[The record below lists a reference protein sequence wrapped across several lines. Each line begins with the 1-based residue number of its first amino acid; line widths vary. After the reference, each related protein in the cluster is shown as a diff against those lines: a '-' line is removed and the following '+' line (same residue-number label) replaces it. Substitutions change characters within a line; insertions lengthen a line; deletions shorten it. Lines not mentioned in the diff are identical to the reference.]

1 MNENEYRKRLLNDL
15 KTLVDTIKQAEVL
28 LKGLKERKEVVL
40 NELNEL
46 NKLNKTAT
54 VYEKFLQLKQIY
66 PNTIFLFKVG
76 DFYEAYGNDAVKV
89 ADALGL
95 TLTNRP
101 MYNRKFT
108 GFPRH
113 ALDTYF
119 LKLGKLGYQ
128 LGIIDEL

>member
-1 MNENEYRKRLLNDL
+1 MNENEYRKRLFNDLQALND
-15 KTLVDTIKQAEVL
+15 TIEQAEVL

-40 NELNEL
+40 NELN
-46 NKLNKTAT
+46 KLNKTAT
-54 VYEKFLQLKQIY
+54 LYKKFLQLKQIY
-66 PNTIFLFKVG
+66 PNTIFLYKVG

-101 MYNRKFT
+101 MYNYKFT
-108 GFPRH
+108 GFPCH
-113 ALDTYF
+113 ALNTYF

-128 LGIIDEL
+128 LSIIDEL

>member
-1 MNENEYRKRLLNDL
+1 MNENEYRKRLFNDL
-15 KTLVDTIKQAEVL
+15 QALNGTIEQAEDL
-28 LKGLKERKEVVL
+28 LKGLKERKEVV
-40 NELNEL
+40 LNEL

-95 TLTNRP
+95 ILTNRP

>member
-1 MNENEYRKRLLNDL
+1 MNENEYRKRLFNDLQALND
-15 KTLVDTIKQAEVL
+15 TIEQAEVL

-40 NELNEL
+40 NELN
-46 NKLNKTAT
+46 KLNKTTT

-95 TLTNRP
+95 ILTNRP
-101 MYNRKFT
+101 MYNCKFT
-108 GFPRH
+108 GFPYH

>member
-1 MNENEYRKRLLNDL
+1 MNENEYRKRLFRDLQALND
-15 KTLVDTIKQAEVL
+15 TIEQAEVL

-40 NELNEL
+40 NELN
-46 NKLNKTAT
+46 KLNKTTT

-95 TLTNRP
+95 ILTNRP

>member
-1 MNENEYRKRLLNDL
+1 MNENEYRKRLFNDL
-15 KTLVDTIKQAEVL
+15 QALNGTIEQAEDL
-28 LKGLKERKEVVL
+28 LKGLKERKEVV
-40 NELNEL
+40 LNEL

-76 DFYEAYGNDAVKV
+76 HSYEAYGNDAVKV

-95 TLTNRP
+95 ILTNRP
-101 MYNRKFT
+101 MYNYKFT
-108 GFPRH
+108 GFHRH
-113 ALDTYF
+113 VLDTYF

-128 LGIIDEL
+128 LGIIDEF

>member
-1 MNENEYRKRLLNDL
+1 M
-15 KTLVDTIKQAEVL
+15 
-28 LKGLKERKEVVL
+28 
-40 NELNEL
+40 
-46 NKLNKTAT
+46 
-54 VYEKFLQLKQIY
+54 QLKQIY
-66 PNTIFLFKVG
+66 PNTIFLYKVG

-101 MYNRKFT
+101 MYNYKFT
-108 GFPRH
+108 GFPCH
-113 ALDTYF
+113 ALNTYF

>member
-1 MNENEYRKRLLNDL
+1 MNENGYRKRLFNKLQALND
-15 KTLVDTIKQAEVL
+15 TIEQSEVL
-28 LKGLKERKEVVL
+28 LKGLKERKEVV
-40 NELNEL
+40 LNEL

-95 TLTNRP
+95 ILTNRP

>member
-1 MNENEYRKRLLNDL
+1 MNENEYRKRLFNDL
-15 KTLVDTIKQAEVL
+15 QALNGTIEQAEVL
-28 LKGLKERKEVVL
+28 LKGLKERKEVV
-40 NELNEL
+40 LNEL

-66 PNTIFLFKVG
+66 PNTIFLFRVG

-95 TLTNRP
+95 ILTNRP

>member
-1 MNENEYRKRLLNDL
+1 MNENEYRKRLFNSLQALND
-15 KTLVDTIKQAEVL
+15 TIEQSEVL

-40 NELNEL
+40 NELN
-46 NKLNKTAT
+46 KLNKTAT
-54 VYEKFLQLKQIY
+54 MYEKFLQLKQIY

-95 TLTNRP
+95 ILTNRP
-101 MYNRKFT
+101 MYNYKFT

>member
-1 MNENEYRKRLLNDL
+1 MNENEYRKRLFNDL
-15 KTLVDTIKQAEVL
+15 QALNGTIEQAEVL
-28 LKGLKERKEVVL
+28 LKGLKERKEVV
-40 NELNEL
+40 LNEL

-66 PNTIFLFKVG
+66 PNTIFLFRVG

-95 TLTNRP
+95 ILTNRP

-108 GFPRH
+108 GFPCH

-128 LGIIDEL
+128 LGIIDEP

>member
-1 MNENEYRKRLLNDL
+1 MNEDEYRKRLFNDL
-15 KTLVDTIKQAEVL
+15 QALNGTIEQAEDL
-28 LKGLKERKEVVL
+28 LKGLKERKEVV
-40 NELNEL
+40 LNEL

-95 TLTNRP
+95 ILTNRP

>member
-46 NKLNKTAT
+46 NKFNKTAT
-54 VYEKFLQLKQIY
+54 VYDKFLQLKQIY
-66 PNTIFLFKVG
+66 PNTIFLFKIG
-76 DFYEAYGNDAVKV
+76 DFYETYGNDAVKV

-101 MYNRKFT
+101 LSNSKLT
-108 GFPRH
+108 GFPCH

>member
-1 MNENEYRKRLLNDL
+1 MNENEYRKKLFNDL
-15 KTLVDTIKQAEVL
+15 QTLNGTIEQAEDL
-28 LKGLKERKEVVL
+28 LKGLKERKEVV
-40 NELNEL
+40 LNEL

-76 DFYEAYGNDAVKV
+76 HSYEAYGNDAVKV

-95 TLTNRP
+95 ILTNRP
-101 MYNRKFT
+101 MYNYKFT
-108 GFPRH
+108 GFHRH
-113 ALDTYF
+113 VLDTYF

-128 LGIIDEL
+128 LGIIDEP

>member
-1 MNENEYRKRLLNDL
+1 MNENEYRKGLFNDL
-15 KTLVDTIKQAEVL
+15 QALNNTIEQAEVL
-28 LKGLKERKEVVL
+28 LKGLKERKEVV
-40 NELNEL
+40 LNEL

-66 PNTIFLFKVG
+66 PNTIFLFRVG

-95 TLTNRP
+95 ILTNRP

-108 GFPRH
+108 GFPCH

-128 LGIIDEL
+128 LGIIDEP

>member
-1 MNENEYRKRLLNDL
+1 MNENEYRKRLFNKLQALND
-15 KTLVDTIKQAEVL
+15 TIEESEDL
-28 LKGLKERKEVVL
+28 LKGLKERKEVV
-40 NELNEL
+40 LNEL

-54 VYEKFLQLKQIY
+54 VYEKFLQLKEIY

-76 DFYEAYGNDAVKV
+76 DFYETYGNDAVKV

-95 TLTNRP
+95 ILTNRP

>member
-1 MNENEYRKRLLNDL
+1 MNENEYRERLFNDL
-15 KTLVDTIKQAEVL
+15 QTLNGTIEQAEDL

-46 NKLNKTAT
+46 NKPNKTT
-54 VYEKFLQLKQIY
+54 TMYEKFLQLKQIY
-66 PNTIFLFKVG
+66 PNTIFLFRVG
-76 DFYEAYGNDAVKV
+76 HSYEAYGNDAVKV
-89 ADALGL
+89 AAALGL
-95 TLTNRP
+95 ILANRRI
-101 MYNRKFT
+101 YNCKFT
-108 GFPRH
+108 AFPHH

>member
-1 MNENEYRKRLLNDL
+1 MNENEYRKRLFNDL
-15 KTLVDTIKQAEVL
+15 QALNGTIEQAEVL

-40 NELNEL
+40 NELN
-46 NKLNKTAT
+46 KLNKTTT

-95 TLTNRP
+95 ILTNRP

>member
-1 MNENEYRKRLLNDL
+1 MNENEYRKRLFNDL
-15 KTLVDTIKQAEVL
+15 QALNGTIEQAEDL
-28 LKGLKERKEVVL
+28 LKGLKERKEVV
-40 NELNEL
+40 LNEL

-66 PNTIFLFKVG
+66 PNTIFLFRVG
-76 DFYEAYGNDAVKV
+76 DFYEAYGNDAIKV

-95 TLTNRP
+95 ILTNRP

>member
-1 MNENEYRKRLLNDL
+1 MNENEYRKKLFNDL
-15 KTLVDTIKQAEVL
+15 QALNGTIEQAEDL

-40 NELNEL
+40 NELN
-46 NKLNKTAT
+46 KLNKTAT
-54 VYEKFLQLKQIY
+54 MYEKFLQLKQIY

-95 TLTNRP
+95 ILTNRP

>member
-1 MNENEYRKRLLNDL
+1 MNENEYRKRLFNDLQALND
-15 KTLVDTIKQAEVL
+15 TIEQAEVL

-40 NELNEL
+40 NELN
-46 NKLNKTAT
+46 KLNKTAT
-54 VYEKFLQLKQIY
+54 LYKKFLQLKQIY
-66 PNTIFLFKVG
+66 PNTIFLYKVG

-101 MYNRKFT
+101 MYNYKFT
-108 GFPRH
+108 GFPCH
-113 ALDTYF
+113 ALNTYF
-119 LKLGKLGYQ
+119 HKLGKLGYQ

>member
-1 MNENEYRKRLLNDL
+1 MNENEYRKKLFNDLQALND
-15 KTLVDTIKQAEVL
+15 TIEQAEVL

-40 NELNEL
+40 NELN
-46 NKLNKTAT
+46 KLNKTAT
-54 VYEKFLQLKQIY
+54 LYEKFLQLKQIY
-66 PNTIFLFKVG
+66 PNTIFLYKVG

-101 MYNRKFT
+101 MYNYKFT
-108 GFPRH
+108 GFPCH
-113 ALDTYF
+113 ALNTYF

>member
-1 MNENEYRKRLLNDL
+1 MNENEYRKRLFNDLQALND
-15 KTLVDTIKQAEVL
+15 TIEQAEVL

-40 NELNEL
+40 NELN
-46 NKLNKTAT
+46 KLNKTAT
-54 VYEKFLQLKQIY
+54 LYKKFLQLKQIY
-66 PNTIFLFKVG
+66 PNTIFLYKVG

-101 MYNRKFT
+101 MYNYKFT
-108 GFPRH
+108 GFPCH
-113 ALDTYF
+113 ALNTYF

>member
-1 MNENEYRKRLLNDL
+1 MNENEYRKRLFNDL
-15 KTLVDTIKQAEVL
+15 QTLNGTIEQAEVL

-46 NKLNKTAT
+46 NKLNKTTT

-95 TLTNRP
+95 ILTNRP

>member
-1 MNENEYRKRLLNDL
+1 MNENEYRKRLFNDLQALND
-15 KTLVDTIKQAEVL
+15 TIEQAEVL
-28 LKGLKERKEVVL
+28 LKGLKERKEVV
-40 NELNEL
+40 LNEL

-66 PNTIFLFKVG
+66 PNTIFLFRVG

-95 TLTNRP
+95 ILTNRP

-108 GFPRH
+108 GFPCH